1 MDRSRCIVKLV
12 DLVSDGLLVGIQFF
26 SLHLISLPV
35 EHVIAGEGDR
45 IQCFG
50 YLYLENYE
58 VFISKTHLT
67 YCEVELPHPAKT
79 LIVYSSYLMS
89 LFFKGFAPVPQCL
102 CIMQT

>member
-1 MDRSRCIVKLV
+1 MKAMDFVL
-12 DLVSDGLLVGIQFF
+12 DGFLVGTQFF

-35 EHVIAGEGDR
+35 EHVIAGEGDY

-50 YLYLENYE
+50 YLYLENRE

-89 LFFKGFAPVPQCL
+89 LFFKGFAPVPQCF